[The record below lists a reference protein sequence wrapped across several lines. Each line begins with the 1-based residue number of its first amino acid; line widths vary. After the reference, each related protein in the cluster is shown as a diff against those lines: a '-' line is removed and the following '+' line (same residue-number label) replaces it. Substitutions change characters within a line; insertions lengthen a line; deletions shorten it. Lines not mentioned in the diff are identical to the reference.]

1 MRIISGTKKSI
12 SIRAPKNLPVRPTTD
27 KVKESLFNILSN
39 KFNLSEIIVLD
50 MFSGTGNISY
60 EFASRGCTGITSID
74 NNHNCIKFIKETSM
88 NFDNKKFDIIF
99 ADPPY
104 TFSNKQY
111 TEMVT
116 LIKENDTL
124 TKDGEII
131 IEHSSN
137 ISLFNSNENIEKRK
151 YGSSVLTIIKKASL

>member
-1 MRIISGTKKSI
+1 
-12 SIRAPKNLPVRPTTD
+12 
-27 KVKESLFNILSN
+27 
-39 KFNLSEIIVLD
+39 
-50 MFSGTGNISY
+50 
-60 EFASRGCTGITSID
+60 
-74 NNHNCIKFIKETSM
+74 
-88 NFDNKKFDIIF
+88 
-99 ADPPY
+99 
-104 TFSNKQY
+104 
-111 TEMVT
+111 MVT